1 MKKIKIMKLTPE
13 EGIKEIEIENT
24 LEALQNEVEGYIE
37 FINIDSEHAL
47 IVNEEGKIRNL
58 KPCLSLK
65 NYSKTLDYLVG
76 NVLFVRTRNGNV
88 VSLKDSE
95 IEALRDNIILNM
107 FRIFNVN

>member
-24 LEALQNEVEGYIE
+24 LESLQNEVEGYIE

-47 IVNEEGKIRNL
+47 IVNEEGK
-58 KPCLSLK
+58 CLSLK
-65 NYSKTLDYLVG
+65 NYSKTLEYLVG